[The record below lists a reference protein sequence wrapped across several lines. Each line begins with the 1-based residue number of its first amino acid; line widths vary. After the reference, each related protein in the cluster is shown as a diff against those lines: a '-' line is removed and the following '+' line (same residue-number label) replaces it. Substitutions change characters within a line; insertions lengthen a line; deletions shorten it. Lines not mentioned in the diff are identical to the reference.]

1 MKPARLTVS
10 ALLLWSLGVLGT
22 VILVWLSLPA
32 GGWTTLA
39 FLALAPVN
47 IGYGLLGLL
56 ILRHHPRHRIG
67 WIYLAT
73 PILVSAVFDGFG
85 YSGQAI
91 DAGTVTF
98 VHVIVLWLAAV
109 LFTPMAL
116 LMFPL
121 VALVFPDGNLPGRR
135 WRWPVGGILVAA
147 AVSSLLLAFAPGVID
162 PAMGPNPFAIA
173 ALGPSASVISG
184 ALMILAI
191 VGGTILAIAAMVVRF
206 RRGGPQGRQQLKWI
220 LAALLVIA
228 VLVIPSL
235 LAPSGENGPENV
247 ISGLS
252 LLLLPLSMTVAIL
265 RYRLYEIDR
274 LISRSVAYVLVT
286 GVIGLAFVA
295 TIVTLQGAL
304 APFTQG
310 QTIAVAGST
319 LVAVALFQPVRRRIQ
334 GVVDQRFDRRRADA
348 QREVE
353 SFASRLRDEV
363 DLPTVIAELDGVVHR
378 AVAPSRRAV
387 WVRRLEERPR

>member
-1 MKPARLTVS
+1 VNHARLTV
-10 ALLLWSLGVLGT
+10 AAVVLWSLGVLGT
-22 VILVWLSLPA
+22 VILVSLSLRA

-47 IGYGLLGLL
+47 IGYGFLGLV

-98 VHVIVLWLAAV
+98 VHVFVIWLAAV

-116 LMFPL
+116 VMFPL
-121 VALVFPDGNLPGRR
+121 VALVFPDGDLPGRR
-135 WRWPVGGILVAA
+135 WRWPAGGILGAA
-147 AVSSLLLAFAPGVID
+147 AVSSLLLAFAPGMID
-162 PAMGPNPFAIA
+162 PTIGPNPFAIP
-173 ALGPSASVISG
+173 ALGPSAIVISG
-184 ALMILAI
+184 ALMVLAI
-191 VGGTILAIAAMVVRF
+191 VGGTLLAIAAMVVRF
-206 RRGGPQGRQQLKWI
+206 RRGGPQERQQLKWV

-228 VLVIPSL
+228 ALVIPSL
-235 LAPSGENGPENV
+235 LATSGENGPEDV

-274 LISRSVAYVLVT
+274 IISRTLAYGVVTAVLVAT
-286 GVIGLAFVA
+286 FAGTVLA
-295 TIVTLQGAL
+295 LQGVLAGVTGGDTVPVAL
-304 APFTQG
+304 
-310 QTIAVAGST
+310 ST
-319 LVAVALFQPVRRRIQ
+319 LMVFALFQPLRSRV
-334 GVVDQRFDRRRADA
+334 QRAIDRRFHRAGVDA
-348 QREVE
+348 THAIET
-353 SFASRLRDEV
+353 FGSRLRDEL
-363 DLPTVIAELDGVVHR
+363 DLSAVGEGTLATADRLVHPR
-378 AVAPSRRAV
+378 SASLWLRR
-387 WVRRLEERPR
+387 P